1 MTVGMSLSLSTG
13 AEQCHLVPLGPF
25 PISPWLWF
33 CSATMQTCRSGR
45 VKLERKEA
53 SCTSGFHFTEQVLSL
68 LCNASQMF
76 LSDPQSCCLF
86 SAVASL
92 LMLSPGVVLELKG
105 VCIAQ
110 GTGYNAWLGTVGI
123 WSNNPWRHWMTW
135 IVSVWWLHQM

>member
-13 AEQCHLVPLGPF
+13 AEAVPPCTTWSFPDFPMAVVLLCHNADLQVWKGE
-25 PISPWLWF
+25 
-33 CSATMQTCRSGR
+33 AG
-45 VKLERKEA
+45 KKEA

-135 IVSVWWLHQM
+135 VVSVWWLHQM